1 MKEGYMLAGEYACC
15 DECAIALYKGDEEQL
30 RSDLD
35 EEWLC
40 PESTDCM
47 WTEWYNE

>member
-1 MKEGYMLAGEYACC
+1 MEEGYMLAGEYACC
-15 DECAIALYKGDEEQL
+15 DKCAIALYKGDIEQL

-35 EEWLC
+35 EEWLT
-40 PESTDCM
+40 PGSTDCM